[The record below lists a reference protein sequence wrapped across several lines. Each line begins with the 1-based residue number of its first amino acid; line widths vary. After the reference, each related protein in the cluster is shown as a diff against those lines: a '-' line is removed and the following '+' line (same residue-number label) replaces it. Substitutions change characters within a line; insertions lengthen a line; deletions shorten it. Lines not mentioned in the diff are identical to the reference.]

1 MYNNPYFNPYMNQQ
15 PRYQP
20 MEQPQTN
27 NYQTIPPMSLLGKAV
42 DSIDVVKVQ
51 DIPLGNTGYF
61 PLMDGSAI
69 ITKSWLPDGTTKIT
83 EYKLVEQQKE
93 VIQYLTKEDLETA
106 LKDFDFSRLD
116 DIEEEI
122 KEIKKQIKSKDK

>member
-1 MYNNPYFNPYMNQQ
+1 MYNNQYFNPYMNQQ

-20 MEQPQTN
+20 MEQPMN
-27 NYQTIPPMSLLGKAV
+27 NYQMQPPSLLGKSV
-42 DSIDVVKVQ
+42 DSIDVVKAM

-61 PLMDGSAI
+61 PLVDGSGI

-83 EYKLVEQQKE
+83 EYKPVENKKD
-93 VIQYLTKEDLETA
+93 VVKYLTKEDLETA

-116 DIEEEI
+116 DLEEEL
-122 KEIKKQIKSKDK
+122 KDLKKQLKSKDK